1 MISHDKISDQ
11 NTTTRRMNDLINRLS
26 LDEQRILAKLINN
39 WENRDQRTHPR
50 TQCSIVTDYAMNKQ
64 SHRALIR
71 NISLGGAFIESAKL
85 SPLNTYILQSFF
97 FPNFEIPIHSK
108 SKIVWRNPHG
118 FGVQFEILD
127 DKG

>member
-1 MISHDKISDQ
+1 MISPDKTNYQHTITQ
-11 NTTTRRMNDLINRLS
+11 RMNDLFNKLS
-26 LDEQRILAKLINN
+26 IDERRILAKLINN

-71 NISLGGAFIESAKL
+71 NISLGGAFIESDKL
-85 SPLNTYILQSFF
+85 SPLNTHILQSFF

-118 FGVQFEILD
+118 FGVQFEILE